1 MTNTGHPFEIRESPV
16 AGKGAFATRP
26 IRKGERI
33 IEYTGERITHAEA
46 DARYDD
52 DSMEEHHTFL
62 FTVSSRTVI
71 DATREGN
78 DARFINHSCDP
89 NCESEIERGRVF
101 IFALRD
107 IRPGEELAYDYAY
120 ERSGDETEKEERQY
134 RCLCG
139 TRACRGSIMEP
150 RETFEA
156 RQRAQ
161 ARKKAAA
168 RRQRER
174 AKAQYGSQSR
184 GKRPAR

>member
-1 MTNTGHPFEIRESPV
+1 MRGIVPV
-16 AGKGAFATRP
+16 AKAGLAINGGFF
-26 IRKGERI
+26 
-33 IEYTGERITHAEA
+33 
-46 DARYDD
+46 
-52 DSMEEHHTFL
+52 TF
-62 FTVSSRTVI
+62 R
-71 DATREGN
+71 RELW
-78 DARFINHSCDP
+78 D
-89 NCESEIERGRVF
+89 V
-101 IFALRD
+101 L
-107 IRPGEELAYDYAY
+107 RPGEELAYDYAY

-150 RETFEA
+150 RETYEA